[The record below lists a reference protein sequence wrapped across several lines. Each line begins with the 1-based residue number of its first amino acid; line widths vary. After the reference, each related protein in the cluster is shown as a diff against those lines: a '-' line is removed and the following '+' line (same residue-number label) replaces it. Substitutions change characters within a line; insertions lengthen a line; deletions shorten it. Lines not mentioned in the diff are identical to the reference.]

1 MLFIDD
7 VVVIVVIGQARKQIN
22 NKLELRRKTFNSNR
36 LVIMS
41 SKTVFMECEFSGLR
55 VEKNIILSSS
65 T

>member
-55 VEKNIILSSS
+55 V
-65 T
+65 